1 MRAVKLNVYDVIRK
15 PLVTEKNSMLAEK
28 NNTYIF
34 EIAKNASKKDVKR
47 AVAECFNVNVI
58 TVNTMRRIKKS
69 KRRQFST
76 GFQPTCSKNKKRTYR
91 KIAYVTLAEG
101 ESIDFIDENR
111 G

>member
-1 MRAVKLNVYDVIRK
+1 MSAVKLNLYDVIRK
-15 PLVTEKNSMLAEK
+15 PLVSEKSTMLTD
-28 NNTYIF
+28 NNTYTF

-47 AVAECFNVNVI
+47 AVTECFNVNVI

-69 KRRQFST
+69 KRTRFST

-101 ESIDFIDENR
+101 QSIDFIEENR